1 MMEWL
6 FMDIGSTLVDE
17 EQCDNYRINE
27 TLKQEKAP
35 SRDEFVSRMNFYA
48 TQNKDA
54 YKCTLKEFR
63 LNKVQWNCDYE
74 KLYEGTN
81 EVLELLHQ
89 RFKLGIIANQVLGTE
104 KRLSNLG
111 IRCFF
116 DLVVTSAE
124 EKTSK
129 PDLKIFNIALYRANC
144 PSSNAYMIGDRLDN
158 DIIPAIKIGMKTIW
172 VKQGWGGLG
181 NLDALPKKPD
191 IIISN
196 FTDIINYI

>member
-1 MMEWL
+1 MEWL

-17 EQCDNYRINE
+17 EQCDKYRIKE

-54 YKCTLKEFR
+54 YKCTLKEFG
-63 LNKVQWNCDYE
+63 LNKVKWNCDYE
-74 KLYEGTN
+74 KLYEGTY

-104 KRLSNLG
+104 KRLYNLG

-116 DLVVTSAE
+116 DLIVTSAE
-124 EKTSK
+124 EKISK
-129 PDLKIFNIALYRANC
+129 PDLKIYNIALNRANC
-144 PSSNAYMIGDRLDN
+144 SPSNAYMIGDRLDN
-158 DIIPAIKIGMKTIW
+158 DITPAIKIVMKTIW
-172 VKQGWGGLG
+172 VKQGWGGMG
-181 NLDALPKKPD
+181 SLDELPKKPD
-191 IIISN
+191 VIISN